1 MIVSG
6 DIFPHNTLFGHFHF
20 SFFSVC
26 LLVVLLA
33 YLFYKEKETM
43 ELGGGEENVE
53 ANEGGKTLIRIS
65 YKKNIQ

>member
-6 DIFPHNTLFGHFHF
+6 DIFPHNILFGHFYF
-20 SFFSVC
+20 LFFSVC
-26 LLVVLLA
+26 LLDVLLA
-33 YLFYKEKETM
+33 YLFYKEKEAM